1 MDANGLVFTHQPFI
15 FDWSNMTCSSS
26 LEVGVIRN
34 KRIYSGPVRRSRRI
48 RGRYTD
54 KTPIRQQQRALMV
67 QLGIAREGEI
77 IGDEAL
83 NAYLDLFTRPFR
95 PQHLDVVLRLFGWS
109 AEDLQPLV
117 DTPVDCLT

>member
-1 MDANGLVFTHQPFI
+1 
-15 FDWSNMTCSSS
+15 
-26 LEVGVIRN
+26 
-34 KRIYSGPVRRSRRI
+34 
-48 RGRYTD
+48 
-54 KTPIRQQQRALMV
+54 MV

-109 AEDLQPLV
+109 PQDLQLSMG
-117 DTPVDCLT
+117 TPVDCPM

>member
-1 MDANGLVFTHQPFI
+1 
-15 FDWSNMTCSSS
+15 
-26 LEVGVIRN
+26 
-34 KRIYSGPVRRSRRI
+34 
-48 RGRYTD
+48 
-54 KTPIRQQQRALMV
+54 MV

-109 AEDLQPLV
+109 PEDLQPFV
-117 DTPVDCLT
+117 DAPLDCLT